1 MNDNNGVG
9 RGGGGG
15 DDGGRRLVWAAV
27 RDAHAA
33 VDEQDMSRRRSD

>member
-9 RGGGGG
+9 RGGG
-15 DDGGRRLVWAAV
+15 DGGRRLVGAAV
-27 RDAHAA
+27 RDVHAV

>member
-15 DDGGRRLVWAAV
+15 DGGRRLVGAAV
-27 RDAHAA
+27 RDVHAA

>member
-9 RGGGGG
+9 RGGGG
-15 DDGGRRLVWAAV
+15 DDGGRRLVGAAV
-27 RDAHAA
+27 RDVHAV

>member
-9 RGGGGG
+9 RGGGG
-15 DDGGRRLVWAAV
+15 DDGRRLVGAAV
-27 RDAHAA
+27 RDVHAV